1 MVLDRCPACR
11 HADLALYPA
20 SRRTHR
26 QNFRCRSC
34 GMVGWTDRP
43 TPDLDDNGDAITV
56 GLDMVSVE
64 ERNQWFETKSG
75 ESGEDLWSS
84 ALDTVGR
91 LVGDPTGRRWYDI
104 GAGDGKFLAMAR
116 ERGYRVRGNDLFAAA
131 PEIAR
136 SKYGVDLDL
145 GDLRSFDLE
154 PQDVISLWC
163 VIAHNADPVSLLKAA
178 GDVLRP
184 GGVIYLQ
191 TPHRS
196 AVDRAALGALRASG
210 GRASH
215 WTDRRIAEHHW
226 FLHSPTSIT
235 RMLEQAGFVDV
246 KVDPIPL
253 YTRSSG
259 EYLRSMGVSGKS
271 ADRLGR
277 AVDRAV
283 ARGLAPRITLTAYA
297 RKPGSLGSAPA

>member
-1 MVLDRCPACR
+1 MSLDRCPACR
-11 HADLALYPA
+11 HTDLALYPP

-26 QNFRCRSC
+26 QNFRCRTC
-34 GMVGWTDRP
+34 GLVGWTDRP
-43 TPDLDDNGDAITV
+43 TPDLDEQGDALTV
-56 GLDMVSVE
+56 GLDVVSVE
-64 ERNQWFETKSG
+64 QRNEWFETKSG
-75 ESGEDLWSS
+75 ESGEDLWSHG
-84 ALDTVGR
+84 LDIVSR
-91 LVGDPTGRRWYDI
+91 LVGDPRGRRWYDI

-116 ERGYRVRGNDLFAAA
+116 ERGYQVRGNDLFAAA

-136 SKYGVDLDL
+136 SKYGVELDL
-145 GDLRSFDLE
+145 GDLRSYELDE
-154 PQDVISLWC
+154 QDVVSMWC

-196 AVDRAALGALRASG
+196 TVDRVALGALRASG

-226 FLHSPTSIT
+226 FLHSPTSMA

-246 KVDPIPL
+246 EVTPIAH

-259 EYLRSMGVSGKS
+259 EYLRSMGVSAQS
-271 ADRLGR
+271 AARLGR
-277 AVDRAV
+277 AVDGAV
-283 ARGLAPRITLTAYA
+283 TRGLAPRITLTAYA
-297 RKPGSLGSAPA
+297 RKPGTLGTAP